1 MLQDYYEKHNLE
13 MKPYQ
18 YHLAEFQNVNPQD
31 VTSRLDI
38 PFDDNNENFLKKYLM
53 NVTDKNVVLL
63 ELGVGEMTPSI
74 IKLPFWEM
82 TYKNEKVFY
91 ACLNQKKSSV
101 PEHIKDKG
109 IYIAGDLAET
119 LRDLKENIAGME
131 M

>member
-1 MLQDYYEKHNLE
+1 MIEVPNSEL
-13 MKPYQ
+13 
-18 YHLAEFQNVNPQD
+18 NVDTDSTIRIGICVQVKQRLIALYSSVD
-31 VTSRLDI
+31 V
-38 PFDDNNENFLKKYLM
+38 M
-53 NVTDKNVVLL
+53 NGTDKNVVLL

-74 IKLPFWEM
+74 IKLSFWEM

-101 PEHIKDKG
+101 PEHIKNKG

-119 LRDLKENIAGME
+119 LRDLKENIVGKE